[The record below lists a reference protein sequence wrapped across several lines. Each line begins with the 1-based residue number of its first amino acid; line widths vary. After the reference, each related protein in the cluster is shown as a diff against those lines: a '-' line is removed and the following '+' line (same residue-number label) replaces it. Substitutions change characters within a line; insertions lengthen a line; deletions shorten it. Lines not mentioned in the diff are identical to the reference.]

1 ARGIRAEAT
10 TPGMA
15 RRRRDSLRS
24 MATKT
29 QSKPKTKRAAT
40 DEAAAFVEKFIAV
53 WADPEVEKL
62 QELTHDDVVLVQP
75 MMPRMVGR
83 EAARE
88 GFGRLLALFPGIHGE
103 VLRWSAEDNLLMIEM
118 RMTVPAGSRPLAW
131 DLVDRIV
138 LEDGLVRERITYMDS
153 LPITLGV

>member
-1 ARGIRAEAT
+1 
-10 TPGMA
+10 
-15 RRRRDSLRS
+15 

-29 QSKPKTKRAAT
+29 EKSTKVNKTST
-40 DEAAAFVEKFIAV
+40 GEEAAAFVERFIAA
-53 WADPEVEKL
+53 WADPKVEKL
-62 QELTHDDVVLVQP
+62 QELTHDDAVLVQP

-103 VLRWSAEDNLLMIEM
+103 VLRWSAEGNELMIEM

-131 DLVDRIV
+131 DLVDRIE
-138 LEDGLVRERITYMDS
+138 LEGGLVRERITYMDS
-153 LPITLGV
+153 LPIVLGVLTRPALWAAMARFYLPR